1 MAFPTLW
8 ETELRPMERAKLD
21 DKGRLTIP
29 ATYREKLGLG
39 EEVAIILEEDHLIVC
54 KIATAEEFKMA
65 SRRLAEEIART
76 RDKPIGFEKL
86 F

>member
-1 MAFPTLW
+1 MGLIFV
-8 ETELRPMERAKLD
+8 ERAKLD
-21 DKGRLTIP
+21 KKGRLTIP
-29 ATYREKLGLG
+29 AMYREKLDLG
-39 EEVAIILEEDHLIVC
+39 EEVALILEEDYLIVC
-54 KIATAEEFKMA
+54 KTTTAEEFKEA